1 MSGFLHRTRERGAPA
16 ANAGVKGGR
25 IDVSSHAFTPSITLP
40 EGDTLP
46 EPDHET
52 FIFSLGFGMPLVA
65 STPERLVTFLA
76 CHNLDTTLHLFLP
89 PDARREIT
97 HGERGY
103 YCRILVPVPND
114 LPDRI
119 AVM

>member
-1 MSGFLHRTRERGAPA
+1 LSGFLHRTRERVVSATNTGI
-16 ANAGVKGGR
+16 KGGR
-25 IDVSSHAFTPSITLP
+25 IGASTHLNPSSIAMP
-40 EGDTLP
+40 EGDVLP

-52 FIFSLGFGMPLVA
+52 FIFSLGFGTPLVA

-97 HGERGY
+97 RGERGY